1 MHNERIKSIINILV
15 LGCLF
20 FIGCQ
25 NVDVN
30 SYKTF
35 TLTDGNVHF
44 SLEYRAYYK
53 IKEVHPSF
61 DTGTPSDAFMDFT
74 LISPKIKQTKDY
86 TYIKVL
92 VEKPGRLIPDAK
104 SQTERAENNASS
116 WANYKLLD
124 KYMTTIDGIEAYRLD
139 YQNQNIVPTL
149 AGTGKPAIGVYREL
163 HFDAKGF
170 VWMIQMSSDS
180 STADA
185 DKADF
190 EHVIQTFKV
199 LD

>member
-1 MHNERIKSIINILV
+1 MSNKRICLILYI
-15 LGCLF
+15 LMLNCLF
-20 FIGCQ
+20 FNSCQ
-25 NVDVN
+25 NMDVN

-44 SLEYRAYYK
+44 SLEYRSYYK

-61 DTGTPSDAFMDFT
+61 DTGNASDTFLDFT

-86 TYIKVL
+86 TRIKVL
-92 VEKPGRLIPDAK
+92 ADKPDHLIPDAK
-104 SQTERAENNASS
+104 SNVERAENNASS
-116 WANYKLLD
+116 WANYKLYD
-124 KYMTTIDGIEAYRLD
+124 KYETTIDGIPAYRLD
-139 YQNQNIVPTL
+139 YQNQNIIPAI
-149 AGTGKPAIGVYREL
+149 AGTGGPAIEVYREL
-163 HFDAKGF
+163 YFDAKGL

-180 STADA
+180 STAEA

-190 EHVIQTFKV
+190 EHIIQTFKV